1 MADLE
6 RYSDYNNLDEEDAG
20 YGGRRHTVLGK
31 LLKLFVFLFLASIC
45 LVILVRMLLSGYY
58 PKEMKRFYM
67 TDALLAY
74 AETETL
80 DPEKI
85 SIGVP
90 YDSNKEASFV
100 AANLFVEKNAG
111 ALQLSVRMTS
121 RTFEILAERL
131 GKTEKISYNGDSSS
145 LFVFQLQD
153 NYGNRY
159 TPSYTDDDSY
169 LWYHATKLCFDG
181 VDLSDELDLA
191 WIRLD
196 IYYVGEGELSSD
208 AEPYAS
214 IPVYVLKSELA

>member
-1 MADLE
+1 MTDLE
-6 RYSDYNNLDEEDAG
+6 RYSDYNDVDEE
-20 YGGRRHTVLGK
+20 YGRDGKGGHTALGR
-31 LLKLFVFLFLASIC
+31 LLKLFVCLFLLSIC
-45 LVILVRMLLSGYY
+45 LLIVARMLLSSYY
-58 PKEMKRFYM
+58 PKEMKRFYL
-67 TDALLAY
+67 TEALLAY
-74 AETETL
+74 AEAESL
-80 DPEKI
+80 DPEKV

-100 AANLFVEKNAG
+100 AANLFIEKNAG

-145 LFVFQLQD
+145 LFAFSLLD

-159 TPSYTDDDSY
+159 MPSYTDDDSY

-181 VDLSDELDLA
+181 VALSDELDLA

-196 IYYVGEGELSSD
+196 IYYVGDGELPSD

>member
-6 RYSDYNNLDEEDAG
+6 RYSDYNNVDDEEEG
-20 YGGRRHTVLGK
+20 YGGKRRSPIGRII
-31 LLKLFVFLFLASIC
+31 KLFVCLFLFSIC
-45 LVILVRMLLSGYY
+45 GLIVVRMILSGYY

-67 TDALLAY
+67 TDALRVY
-74 AETETL
+74 AETEEI
-80 DPEKI
+80 DPEKD

-90 YDSNKEASFV
+90 YDDNKDASFV
-100 AANLFVEKNAG
+100 AANLWLEKDAG
-111 ALQLSVRMTS
+111 AMQLSVRMTS
-121 RTFEILAERL
+121 RTFEILAERI
-131 GKTEKISYNGDSSS
+131 GATDPIVYNGESSS
-145 LFVFQLQD
+145 LFAFSLVD

-159 TPSYTDDDSY
+159 TPSYTDDTSY

-196 IYYVGEGELSSD
+196 IYYIGNGEPADD

-214 IPVYVLKSELA
+214 IPVYVLKSELS